1 MTGTSF
7 TTWGLIVAEKT
18 GSRKKESEARMARKL
33 GRDSNGEVFQ
43 NTRGGGRPA
52 WKETG
57 DEGEVRVE

>member
-1 MTGTSF
+1 
-7 TTWGLIVAEKT
+7 VAEKV

-33 GRDSNGEVFQ
+33 GRDSNGAFFQ
-43 NTRGGGRPA
+43 IRGGPA